1 MSPVLEKLALPRSLI
16 HNASMGRWGTRIVC
30 AAAAFAFTGA
40 ARGQTVNERA
50 ERRLEQL
57 RRDQTTLM
65 NADAPPQQRALIDGG
80 AYISAGYLSL
90 DDSVGHN
97 HGLRQYDGTVYARL
111 NLDGVHDIFFRGTAG
126 WRDFNNTADS
136 FDGRGDERVDPDIDR
151 LYYRFDLNRA
161 MNAYRGVEDG
171 PRLTLQVGRDLVD
184 WGNSLVLSQTLDGVV
199 VKFASGIVDVEAV
212 AGVTPVR
219 TVDFDSSRPG
229 FDYNTR
235 RGFYGVQVAHQFD
248 SHRPYAYGL
257 VQRDYNDMD
266 SIDVLGTSSSKFD
279 YNSIYLGVGSEG
291 NLTDRL
297 RYGVEVAYEV
307 GSSISDA
314 RTVVAIP
321 NGAGGAGLS
330 FQDQTHDDITAAAAD
345 IRLDYLTEGAHRTRY
360 SGELILATGD
370 GDRGSTNE
378 TISGNTRHTHDKAF
392 NGFGLINTGLA
403 FAPSVSNVIIGRV
416 GVSTFPVTTG
426 DTFSR
431 LQVGFDAFA
440 FGKFNPDAPIDE
452 PTDNGRYLGSEG
464 DVFVNWQITS
474 DVTIAARYGA
484 FFPGDNITGSDDVRQ
499 FFFIGVTYGL

>member
-1 MSPVLEKLALPRSLI
+1 MTR
-16 HNASMGRWGTRIVC
+16 MGRWGNRVAWTIAISAIASAVQ
-30 AAAAFAFTGA
+30 
-40 ARGQTVNERA
+40 GQTVNERS

-57 RRDQTTLM
+57 RREQTTLM

-80 AYISAGYLSL
+80 AYISASYLSL
-90 DDSVGHN
+90 DDAAGHN
-97 HGLRQYDGTVYARL
+97 HGLREYDGTVYARL
-111 NLDGVHDIFFRGTAG
+111 NLDGVHDIFFRGSAG

-136 FDGRGDERVDPDIDR
+136 FDGRGDERVDPDVDR
-151 LYYRFDLNRA
+151 LYYKFDLNRA
-161 MNAYRGVEDG
+161 LGAYRGVEDG
-171 PRLTLQVGRDLVD
+171 PRLTVQVGRDLVD

-199 VKFASGIVDVEAV
+199 VKFGSNVVDVEAI

-235 RGFYGVQVAHQFD
+235 RGFYGVQVAHQFEN
-248 SHRPYAYGL
+248 HLPYLYGL
-257 VQRDYNDMD
+257 VQRDYNKLD
-266 SIDVLGTSSSKFD
+266 SIDVLGDSLPSRFD
-279 YNSIYLGVGSEG
+279 YNSVYLGGGSEG

-297 RYGVEVAYEV
+297 RYGVEVVYEA
-307 GSSISDA
+307 GTSISDA
-314 RTVVAIP
+314 RTVTADP
-321 NGAGGAGLS
+321 NDPGGASLTV
-330 FQDQTHDDITAAAAD
+330 QPQTHDDITAVAAD
-345 IRLDYLTEGAHRTRY
+345 IRLDYLAEGAHRTRY

-370 GDRGSTNE
+370 SDRESTNE
-378 TISGNTRHTHDKAF
+378 TIGGNTRHTHDKAF
-392 NGFGLINTGLA
+392 NAFGLVNTGLA
-403 FAPSVSNVIIGRV
+403 FAPSVSNVIIGRA
-416 GVSTFPVTTG
+416 GVSTFPITTG

-452 PTDNGRYLGSEG
+452 PTDNGRYLGCEG

-484 FFPGDNITGSDDVRQ
+484 FLPGDTIAGSDDTRQ